1 MIHEVYLSSTH
12 NIFKFFISFKL
23 GKDVVGPLKSDI
35 NLTIKIQQNKL
46 HAYIS
51 MNSILTVNNIMNW
64 IKQLSDSGTHAHNS
78 IKFFNWDIVEGMG
91 PSIDVPCR
99 YLQQFNIFIDN

>member
-1 MIHEVYLSSTH
+1 MIPEVYLSSTH

-51 MNSILTVNNIMNW
+51 MNSILTVDNIMN
-64 IKQLSDSGTHAHNS
+64 
-78 IKFFNWDIVEGMG
+78 
-91 PSIDVPCR
+91 
-99 YLQQFNIFIDN
+99 